1 MVVVVNFQ
9 DIQFNRFEVN
19 DENRREIADREL
31 ALQEKE
37 REAVEERTERALKRV
52 ASHGRMTALERIES
66 VVDRYEDDAPRLWHI
81 GAMRSYEGNEK
92 VSKALGV

>member
-1 MVVVVNFQ
+1 MNFQ

-66 VVDRYEDDAPRLWHI
+66 PRRIVRVGRRRWAI
-81 GAMRSYEGNEK
+81 GRHHCQR
-92 VSKALGV
+92 